1 MSLFSTWVWSIVR
14 LLNLSY
20 FKRSHVFNFRAD
32 ETTVCQLLRNAH
44 YHFSLSVCVCVCVGR
59 GERGLK
65 SPQPLS
71 LRGAC
76 VSDFDKEK
84 KQAQPFSRFLQKRSS
99 LRSQISSRAYRDI
112 QLFKYYE
119 INLGNIVHGRSTLLG
134 KFQIFQKM
142 AILTLH
148 YFVQKSFRQPVE
160 DPKVCFAILYIK
172 AHLIYKILKLR
183 ILWKWKW
190 CKAYL
195 ASFDIS
201 MLLSRGLF
209 GQSLHS
215 LDQI

>member
-1 MSLFSTWVWSIVR
+1 M
-14 LLNLSY
+14 
-20 FKRSHVFNFRAD
+20 
-32 ETTVCQLLRNAH
+32 
-44 YHFSLSVCVCVCVGR
+44 CVC
-59 GERGLK
+59 GERGEGAKVPPSPSPYVVPVSAILTRRKNKHNHFRDSFK
-65 SPQPLS
+65 SGL
-71 LRGAC
+71 LLEARLAAELTGI
-76 VSDFDKEK
+76 FN
-84 KQAQPFSRFLQKRSS
+84 FL
-99 LRSQISSRAYRDI
+99 
-112 QLFKYYE
+112 
-119 INLGNIVHGRSTLLG
+119 NIMKLIWETLYFGHGRSTLLR

-172 AHLIYKILKLR
+172 VHLIYKILKLR

-195 ASFDIS
+195 ASFDFS
-201 MLLSRGLF
+201 MLLSRGFF